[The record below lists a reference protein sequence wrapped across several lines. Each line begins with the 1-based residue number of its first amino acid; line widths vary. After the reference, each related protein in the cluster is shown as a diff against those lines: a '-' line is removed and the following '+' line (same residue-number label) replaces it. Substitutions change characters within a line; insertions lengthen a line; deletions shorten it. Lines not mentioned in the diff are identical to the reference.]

1 MNGDEL
7 DEAPRYLVDR
17 KDRRRY
23 GNGFTP
29 GEAWMNAALRHA
41 AATRA
46 CAASVRAIDDVDDR
60 HDVSIDRKAS
70 DCRIVVA
77 GGALAAS
84 VAAPA
89 ASLELF
95 LPGIVAASFIPSAD
109 VGRLA
114 IVTWLA
120 AAFAVLLWLTNR
132 VYVRFEGGRLR
143 VRERWFPW
151 RARSYAAADVLRVE
165 EVRFE
170 RDAWSLALQVRRG
183 DAPPRWVLVRTK
195 LRRHAEA
202 RELVEAIRGILEP
215 AAEST
220 AYRSALPSRDLLRN
234 ETEPRPLEA
243 RHTS

>member
-132 VYVRFEGGRLR
+132 TYVRFEGGRLR
-143 VRERWFPW
+143 VR
-151 RARSYAAADVLRVE
+151 RAACRGGPLPARRVE
-165 EVRFE
+165 PR
-170 RDAWSLALQVRRG
+170 
-183 DAPPRWVLVRTK
+183 APGP
-195 LRRHAEA
+195 
-202 RELVEAIRGILEP
+202 P
-215 AAEST
+215 
-220 AYRSALPSRDLLRN
+220 
-234 ETEPRPLEA
+234 
-243 RHTS
+243 